1 MTLSDIFQIFSEN
14 MGKKSE
20 PEITTSLLG
29 ANWTM
34 ITFRPDLTKFHMTHL
49 DDDIMALMRKRVVDM
64 VGFLGMT
71 VRVMFNG
78 QRIWC
83 ERFPN
88 SVYPYLCTGS
98 TVRYGRP
105 RFGDNFSNKLQFEC
119 CYVCKLKLIQICLI
133 IWAFLS
139 FSVHQRF
146 NDQLEV
152 CVARSEGTFQQV
164 NVGCWA
170 YEKVAYHD
178 VFTIST

>member
-49 DDDIMALMRKRVVDM
+49 DDDVMALMRKRVVDM

-78 QRIWC
+78 
-83 ERFPN
+83 
-88 SVYPYLCTGS
+88 
-98 TVRYGRP
+98 
-105 RFGDNFSNKLQFEC
+105 
-119 CYVCKLKLIQICLI
+119 
-133 IWAFLS
+133 
-139 FSVHQRF
+139 
-146 NDQLEV
+146 
-152 CVARSEGTFQQV
+152 
-164 NVGCWA
+164 
-170 YEKVAYHD
+170 
-178 VFTIST
+178 

>member
-1 MTLSDIFQIFSEN
+1 

-78 QRIWC
+78 
-83 ERFPN
+83 
-88 SVYPYLCTGS
+88 
-98 TVRYGRP
+98 
-105 RFGDNFSNKLQFEC
+105 
-119 CYVCKLKLIQICLI
+119 
-133 IWAFLS
+133 
-139 FSVHQRF
+139 
-146 NDQLEV
+146 
-152 CVARSEGTFQQV
+152 
-164 NVGCWA
+164 
-170 YEKVAYHD
+170 
-178 VFTIST
+178 